1 MLNGESCRSCQSEEL
16 FKRLDQLRHKTSSMR
31 VLSPNQTNT
40 AAEGYINLAG
50 ASTASRLGARKPD
63 TGFATQRPAQAAC
76 VPLCTGHPTP
86 SVGRLARLRWQR
98 FDIRYLFKLCQIVS
112 AMF

>member
-40 AAEGYINLAG
+40 AAEGYVNLAG

-63 TGFATQRPAQAAC
+63 TGFATQRRVQAAC
-76 VPLCTGHPTP
+76 VPLCNSHPP
-86 SVGRLARLRWQR
+86 PQLADLLES
-98 FDIRYLFKLCQIVS
+98 DGNALTS
-112 AMF
+112 AIFLNSAR